1 MIKIKAF
8 ITHKKAEKFEDCQD
22 SFAIDKENLSIA
34 IADGISQSI
43 FPKKWADLLT
53 TTFVKN
59 PDFMLNTEEDIN
71 SLREKW
77 WLYFHEELERQQKDG
92 VPTVWLLENCY
103 NNKKSA
109 GATFAGIRFG
119 IDNKVVNYE
128 ILGDSCLI
136 VIKNDQIKRIIS
148 SKPDGEAF
156 DNYPDYIDSNELIG
170 TKGSPNIGK
179 VPFSDFNKIFLVTD
193 ALSDKFNEEEKIA
206 DQGRSIIEK
215 LSKIEKQEEFEE
227 LVDALRN
234 DGMSND
240 DTTFVCI
247 NKDTDDSMEFEV
259 VFETPLDEL
268 IAKEMD
274 LHQSVSK
281 KNMDENGMPA
291 PEATKEE
298 GAEIG
303 VTEDSQK
310 KTFPQ
315 MIESI
320 FLGLFD
326 DNEKKNTKE
335 IIINLIDK
343 HKEDIADKI
352 IKETQNQ

>member
-1 MIKIKAF
+1 MIKVKAF

-22 SFAIDKENLSIA
+22 SFAIDKDNLSIA

-59 PDFMLNTEEDIN
+59 PDFILNDERNIN

-77 WLYFHEELERQQKDG
+77 WQYFREELERQQKEG
-92 VPTVWLLENCY
+92 IPTVWLLENCY
-103 NNKKSA
+103 NNRKSA
-109 GATFAGIRFG
+109 GATFAGVQFG
-119 IDNKVVNYE
+119 TALDDKKVVNYK

-136 VIKNDQIKRIIS
+136 VIKDDQIKKIIS

-170 TKGSPNIGK
+170 MKGSPNIGK

-193 ALSDKFNEEEKIA
+193 ALSDKLNEEEKKP

-215 LSKIEKQEEFEE
+215 LSEIEKQEEFEE

-247 NKDTDDSMEFEV
+247 NKEMNDSMDIEV
-259 VFETPLDEL
+259 VFKTPLDDF

-274 LHQSVSK
+274 IH
-281 KNMDENGMPA
+281 
-291 PEATKEE
+291 
-298 GAEIG
+298 
-303 VTEDSQK
+303 
-310 KTFPQ
+310 
-315 MIESI
+315 
-320 FLGLFD
+320 
-326 DNEKKNTKE
+326 
-335 IIINLIDK
+335 
-343 HKEDIADKI
+343 
-352 IKETQNQ
+352 